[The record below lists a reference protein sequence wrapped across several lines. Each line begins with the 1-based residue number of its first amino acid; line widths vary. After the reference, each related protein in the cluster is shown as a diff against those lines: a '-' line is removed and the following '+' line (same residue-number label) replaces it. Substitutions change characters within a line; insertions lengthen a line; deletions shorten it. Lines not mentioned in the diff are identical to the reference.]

1 MLIQIS
7 HLVASVACR
16 ACVETSF
23 PPVKRHCACE
33 RTYFPHPRGYV
44 SRPECPLHHKET
56 CSSKN
61 KEQQHSVGPMS
72 KTCCSFMLAGCL
84 AFLSISTVSTL
95 ALIPA
100 VPATSET
107 SLALWNFSS
116 LAGVSSTLANT
127 TNTTNSSPLL
137 GDRVIH
143 WHCETDTRS
152 RAYGRSCFEAVRQMA
167 IVPGSASRQFKWG
180 PRSQGFYD
188 VPLPQRV
195 ISRMRSPI
203 FAPTF
208 QLTKKLSSRRTLFDP
223 GEGGEKLAQRNL
235 RAREPTAGTKWCG
248 RGDQQMHGWSNARPT
263 GHSAEFQ

>member
-1 MLIQIS
+1 
-7 HLVASVACR
+7 
-16 ACVETSF
+16 
-23 PPVKRHCACE
+23 
-33 RTYFPHPRGYV
+33 
-44 SRPECPLHHKET
+44 
-56 CSSKN
+56 
-61 KEQQHSVGPMS
+61 
-72 KTCCSFMLAGCL
+72 MLAGCL
-84 AFLSISTVSTL
+84 AFLSISPVSTL

-116 LAGVSSTLANT
+116 LVGVSSHL
-127 TNTTNSSPLL
+127 TNTTNSSTLL
-137 GDRVIH
+137 GDRVIN
-143 WHCETDTRS
+143 WRCERPLES
-152 RAYGRSCFEAVRQMA
+152 SAYGRSCFEAVRQMA
-167 IVPGSASRQFKWG
+167 IVPGSASRQFTWG

-195 ISRMRSPI
+195 ISRMRPPI

-248 RGDQQMHGWSNARPT
+248 RGDQQMHDWSDARPT
-263 GHSAEFQ
+263 GHSVELQ